1 MPACPVGPAD
11 RTGAVEN
18 SLGPCRKPKST
29 ISGWTLVAFY
39 EFIKIKQPLYLFFF
53 DIQPIFSYSGSF
65 ATKTAINFEPLNL
78 RHLMFTEKD
87 EHRTN

>member
-1 MPACPVGPAD
+1 MP
-11 RTGAVEN
+11 AVEN

-29 ISGWTLVAFY
+29 IYGWTLVAFY
-39 EFIKIKQPLYLFFF
+39 ETNKIKQPLYLFFF

-65 ATKTAINFEPLNL
+65 PTKTAINLEHLNL
-78 RHLMFTEKD
+78 GHPMFTEKD